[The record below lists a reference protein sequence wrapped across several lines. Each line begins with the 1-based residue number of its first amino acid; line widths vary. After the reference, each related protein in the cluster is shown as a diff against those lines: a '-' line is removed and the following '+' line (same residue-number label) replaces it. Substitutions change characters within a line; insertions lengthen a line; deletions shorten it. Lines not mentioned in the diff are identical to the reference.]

1 MKKKQKKQ
9 KKPSN
14 NIIPLHRWEVY
25 EFSWGTAVKE
35 QRTGKWTNIFLKPD
49 GQEINVSLL
58 NIELHE
64 NGIEFLD
71 Y

>member
-1 MKKKQKKQ
+1 VGKLMKTS
-9 KKPSN
+9 SN
-14 NIIPLHRWEVY
+14 VIQLHRWEVH
-25 EFSWGTAVKE
+25 EFSWGTVVRE

-49 GQEINVSLL
+49 GQEIDVSLL
-58 NIELHE
+58 NIEPHE

>member
-1 MKKKQKKQ
+1 MKTS
-9 KKPSN
+9 SN
-14 NIIPLHRWEVY
+14 VIQLHRWEVY
-25 EFSWGTAVKE
+25 EFSWGTAVRE
-35 QRTGKWTNIFLKPD
+35 QRTDKWTNIFLKSD
-49 GQEINVSLL
+49 GQEIDVSLL